1 MELVMTHTAGEPLD
15 ATDQTI
21 LDQVRALHSHLDPPP
36 PDLNERV
43 QFAIALENIDVE
55 VARLVE
61 DVLVGSGAR
70 GAERLRTITFD
81 GESRTIVITMTDTPD
96 GRVRVDGWLAPAAR
110 LRVELRLAGATPE
123 APATSEIVVSDD
135 SGRFVFD
142 DVAHGLAKLLV
153 HPMDD
158 GDQSS
163 VVTPSLGL

>member
-1 MELVMTHTAGEPLD
+1 MTEPAGEPLD
-15 ATDQTI
+15 EIDQTI

-36 PDLNERV
+36 ADLNERV

-81 GESRTIVITMTDTPD
+81 GESRTIVITTADTPD

-110 LRVELRLAGATPE
+110 MRVELRLAGATPD
-123 APATSEIVVSDD
+123 APATSEIVVSDHN
-135 SGRFVFD
+135 GRFVFD
-142 DVAHGLAKLLV
+142 GVDHGLAKLLV
-153 HPMDD
+153 HPIDD
-158 GDQSS
+158 GDESNI
-163 VVTPSLGL
+163 VTPSLVL